1 MTYRPEERY
10 LGGILAGEVVELNA
24 AYERSLVASPEE
36 FPEAYGSMVRA
47 MVSMF
52 GALPD
57 WVREALQE
65 QSSRY
70 GAETRWRTL
79 SSGEESPENALFDI
93 YGALGEFRQYV
104 NSPFYGG
111 SQKPA
116 GEWQQLMNNI
126 FSGPLKE
133 LLSWCPVS
141 DEVRAQ
147 NLQGDAGLV
156 RVYHDGDII
165 CSGGK
170 RCYCEGD
177 RDGACNGL

>member
-1 MTYRPEERY
+1 MTYQQEERY
-10 LGGILAGEVVELNA
+10 LSGILAGKVIELNA
-24 AYERSLVASPEE
+24 AYERSLAASSEE
-36 FPEAYGSMVRA
+36 FPETYGSMVRA

-57 WVREALQE
+57 WVQKALREE
-65 QSSRY
+65 SSRY
-70 GAETRWRTL
+70 SVEVRWRTL
-79 SSGEESPENALFDI
+79 SSGAESPENALLDI

-104 NSPFYGG
+104 NSPFGR
-111 SQKPA
+111 SKSA
-116 GEWQQLMNNI
+116 AEWRQLMENI

-165 CSGGK
+165 CSGSE
-170 RCYCEGD
+170 RCYCEGE
-177 RDGACNGL
+177 RYGACNGL